1 MRILLLL
8 ALAAATPAWAQ
19 QKARPLEGMS
29 DAQRADYRKLV
40 RGYLDTFRILG
51 RSRHCGLNFDAE
63 PFFRELARRHG
74 EKSEPVRFAG
84 ISYAAGAENLIVSR
98 DVDPAPPAPMPCDV
112 VALMRDM
119 RLPELPASLV
129 QRGE

>member
-8 ALAAATPAWAQ
+8 ALAAATPTWAQ

-29 DAQRADYRKLV
+29 DAQRADYRRLM

-51 RSRHCGLNFDAE
+51 RSKVCGLDFDVG
-63 PFFRELARRHG
+63 PFFRELAHRHG

-84 ISYAAGAENLIVSR
+84 ISYAAGAENLMVSR

-129 QRGE
+129 QREE